1 MVERK
6 QGRGYDERTRK
17 VEVFPQHFSM
27 KPLGKVIHYYNKAGV
42 AIVELQGE
50 LKVGDRIRIE
60 RGENTFD
67 QEVTSLQ
74 KEYQPIERGV
84 KGDSVGV
91 KVDQKTKVGAL
102 VLLLEEGE

>member
-1 MVERK
+1 
-6 QGRGYDERTRK
+6 
-17 VEVFPQHFSM
+17 M
-27 KPLGKVIHYYNKAGV
+27 KPLGKVIHYYDKAGV
-42 AIVELQGE
+42 AIIELQDE

-60 RGENTFD
+60 KGENTFD

-74 KEYQPIERGV
+74 KEYQPIEKGE

-91 KVDQKTKVGAL
+91 KVDQKAKEGAL